1 MDWQTLLW
9 LGGLVALFFIMM
21 RGCGGMAGGCGMG
34 SRRRDTSAKSS
45 DAAADADDRTDR
57 HHAA

>member
-9 LGGLVALFFIMM
+9 IGGLVALFVIMM
-21 RGCGGMAGGCGMG
+21 RGCGMSGAGGMG
-34 SRRRDTSAKSS
+34 SRRDTSAKSS
-45 DAAADADDRTDR
+45 DASAGADDRTDN